1 MNKSYDSRNPPKKF
15 VGLGN
20 RFLTLVEPLVPIRR
34 SEPHLKYFDKQTFE
48 FVSEVELLDV
58 QDRYLKK
65 IFGLDEGDPL
75 LKSYSV
81 GTKQKKYMERLSGLE
96 INLGKYDY
104 FMEC

>member
-15 VGLGN
+15 VGSDN
-20 RFLTLVEPLVPIRR
+20 RFLTLVDLSVPVKRAE
-34 SEPHLKYFDKQTFE
+34 SHLKYFDKQTFE
-48 FVSEVELLDV
+48 FVGEVELVEV

-65 IFGLDEGDPL
+65 IFGLDVGDPL

-81 GTKQKKYMERLSGLE
+81 GTRQKKYMERLSDME
-96 INLGKYDY
+96 IDLDKYDY